1 VSLYDWLLFLHV
13 LAAFAIVGAVVVFSI
28 LFVATRP
35 GADPARALPAL
46 RLTPLARRLWD
57 IGGGG
62 TLVLGIWLA
71 LNRPEYEIWDGW
83 IIAALVLWVIAAG
96 SGARVGAGYWEALAA
111 AREGGERVA
120 VRTGS
125 TVALHAVMLV
135 AVAALLVV
143 MIFKPGA

>member
-13 LAAFAIVGAVVVFSI
+13 LAAFAIVGAVVVFGV

-35 GADPARALPAL
+35 GTDPAGALPAL
-46 RLTPLARRLWD
+46 RLTPLARRLSEV
-57 IGGGG
+57 GGTG

-83 IIAALVLWVIAAG
+83 VIAALVLWLIAAG
-96 SGARVGAGYWEALAA
+96 SGARIGEGYQEARAA
-111 AREGGERVA
+111 AGDGGERFA
-120 VRTGS
+120 VRTPR